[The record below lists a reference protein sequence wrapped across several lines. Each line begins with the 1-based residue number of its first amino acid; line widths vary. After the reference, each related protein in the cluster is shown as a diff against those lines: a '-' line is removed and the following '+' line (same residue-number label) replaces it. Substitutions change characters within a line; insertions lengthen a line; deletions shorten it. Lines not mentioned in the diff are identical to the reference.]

1 MGQRPPN
8 PGWTCPGAGQV
19 DRVSGGLLA
28 RALVRWGLPCS
39 QSCEPR
45 CHPGK
50 TRETLEPC
58 EQAGSP
64 GNWLGP
70 WAGRWRAIKEKS
82 PRRRLQRRG
91 GSGDIT
97 AKALADP
104 FCRKPAREIP
114 PMAKVMRKSSVGQRR
129 DQASREPPGP
139 SQASTPKPE
148 SVCLTML

>member
-1 MGQRPPN
+1 MGVQLQLLGSPTSLCRDVQ
-8 PGWTCPGAGQV
+8 GGTFSATRILW
-19 DRVSGGLLA
+19 DRDPQTQDGHVLVLA
-28 RALVRWGLPCS
+28 RWGLPCS

-139 SQASTPKPE
+139 S
-148 SVCLTML
+148 